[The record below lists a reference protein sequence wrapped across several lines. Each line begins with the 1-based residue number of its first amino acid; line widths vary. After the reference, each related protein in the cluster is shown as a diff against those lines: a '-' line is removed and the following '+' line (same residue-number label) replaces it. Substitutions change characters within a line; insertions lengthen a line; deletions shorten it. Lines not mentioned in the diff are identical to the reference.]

1 MSSQASSQADSYQ
14 LVRCLRTTESSE
26 THEAVHPARPGRF
39 LVEVVTPPE
48 GGNALESFEREL
60 ATLSEAGNP
69 NILPVVGLGQLPD
82 GRTAAIWELPG
93 GTLAQWFHRGGAVS
107 AEAALEL
114 VAGVA
119 KGLEAAHTRGIA
131 HGNVSAD
138 NVFLADGGEGGL
150 GAVKLGGFGLRWLG
164 KERPAASGA
173 RPGISRDLAGLA
185 EIAEHLLAPLEL
197 PAEPSARGR
206 KNVPTPSA
214 LIERARGEGSGRLF
228 ASAVEFADA
237 LSLAVKTHLP
247 EASEPAFDPGED
259 AAGNRE
265 SEAPRPGRLGR
276 VVARVGVAT
285 LATVVT
291 VVIVGMLADPDSGK
305 EPPRVVMKP
314 AAPVVVPQ
322 AEPPPAP
329 PARPVA
335 PPPEPAEPARP
346 AAEPP
351 VAAPVAAAPAAAPA
365 TKSKPSVVTIRP
377 PERKSS
383 APRARRGLVWSS
395 RLQRLV
401 TVDELKAEQ
410 AKPPAS
416 R

>member
-39 LVEVVTPPE
+39 LVEVVMPPE
-48 GGNALESFEREL
+48 GGALESFEREL
-60 ATLSEAGNP
+60 ATLSDAGHP

-93 GTLAQWFHRGGAVS
+93 ATLAQWFHRGGAVS
-107 AEAALEL
+107 AQAALEL

-119 KGLEAAHTRGIA
+119 KGLEAAHSRGIA

-138 NVFLADGGEGGL
+138 YVFLADGGEGGL
-150 GAVKLGGFGLRWLG
+150 GAVKVGGFGLRWLG
-164 KERPAASGA
+164 KERPAPTSGA
-173 RPGISRDLAGLA
+173 RPDISRDLAGLA
-185 EIAEHLLAPLEL
+185 EIAEHLLAPLEM
-197 PAEPSARGR
+197 PAEPAARGR

-214 LIERARGEGSGRLF
+214 LIERARGEDSGRLF
-228 ASAVEFADA
+228 ASAVEFSDA

-259 AAGNRE
+259 AAGDRE

-305 EPPRVVMKP
+305 EQPRVVMKP
-314 AAPVVVPQ
+314 AAPVVAPQ

-329 PARPVA
+329 QARPVA
-335 PPPEPAEPARP
+335 PPPP
-346 AAEPP
+346 
-351 VAAPVAAAPAAAPA
+351 PAAAAEVATVPA
-365 TKSKPSVVTIRP
+365 TPPPASKPSVVTIRP

-383 APRARRGLVWSS
+383 SPRARRGLVWSS

-401 TVDELKAEQ
+401 TVDELKAER

-416 R
+416 P